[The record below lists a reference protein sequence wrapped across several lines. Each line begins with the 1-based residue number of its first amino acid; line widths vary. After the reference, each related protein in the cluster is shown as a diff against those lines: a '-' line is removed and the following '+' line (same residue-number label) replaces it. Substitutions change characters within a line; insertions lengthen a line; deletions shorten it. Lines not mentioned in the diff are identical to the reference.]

1 MAENILL
8 IDIGNTAIKWCFNDQ
23 HQSIL
28 VDDFSLDLLPEA
40 EKIFVSC
47 VGDASLLDDLEGVIF
62 VKSSKVFRSF
72 KSSYEDPSSLGAD
85 RFLAMIGAINLY
97 PDRTLLIVDAGS
109 ALTFDLVLNN
119 GTHQGGLIMPGLAK
133 LRRSF
138 DQFCTESQQLHNQKL
153 GLSTSQAWACGTGEM
168 FISVINA
175 QIEHHLEQF
184 GDLLVVLTG
193 GDGKI
198 ASLRVHH
205 PCEFQPNL
213 VLDGLAHYAKHA
225 QS

>member
-1 MAENILL
+1 MTENILL
-8 IDIGNTAIKWCFNDQ
+8 IDIGNTAIKWCYNGQ
-23 HQSIL
+23 YKSVL
-28 VDDFSLDLLPEA
+28 VDDFSLDLLPES

-47 VGDASLLDDLEGVIF
+47 VGDASLLDDLKGAIF
-62 VKSSKVFRSF
+62 VKSSESF
-72 KSSYEDPSSLGAD
+72 QTFTTAYESASTLGVD

-97 PDRTLLIVDAGS
+97 PNRTLLIVDAGS

-119 GTHQGGLIMPGLAK
+119 GAHQGGLIMPGLAK
-133 LRRSF
+133 LRQSF
-138 DQFCTESQQLHNQKL
+138 DQFCTESQQLHGKKL

-198 ASLRVHH
+198 ASLRVQHS
-205 PCEFQPNL
+205 CDFVPNL

-225 QS
+225 QP